1 MQCISKGINTLMVHV
16 ENVIPHVMKN
26 SIFQFRE
33 FNGIGY
39 NMMVK
44 GIVGYILFITFDVVF
59 VVIYLDTFNL

>member
-1 MQCISKGINTLMVHV
+1 MVHV
-16 ENVIPHVMKN
+16 DSVIPHVMKN

-44 GIVGYILFITFDVVF
+44 GIEGYILFISFDVALV
-59 VVIYLDTFNL
+59 DTFNL